1 MSPPRR
7 EGGTIRQVGRPAR
20 TAGVRTTVKV
30 TIERGTLLKALSHVQ
45 SVVERRNTI
54 PILSNVLLRADGGTL
69 SLTATDLDIEIIEKV
84 PADTEQSGGATTAAS
99 VLFDIVKKL
108 PDGGQVQ
115 LEKTGTGRLKVTA
128 GTSEFALAILP
139 EDDFPSLP
147 QAEDGQRFHV
157 GTDELARLIDK
168 ARFAMSQ
175 EETRYYLNGI
185 YMHAYEE
192 EGHASLRAVATD
204 GHRLARLDSKL
215 PQGAE
220 GLKGIIIPRK
230 AVIELRRLL
239 DDAGSTVEMLVAP
252 GRVRFTFEDIAFTT
266 KLIDGTFPDYAR
278 VIPQGNDKL
287 MRVAP
292 TDFAKAVDRVSTVS
306 ADKTRSVKLALEA
319 DKLTLDVNSP
329 ETGTATEELAVD
341 YAAEAIEI
349 GFNAR
354 YLLDITSQI
363 DGDTV
368 TFAFAD
374 TASPTVI
381 RDEEDENALYVLMPL
396 RV

>member
-1 MSPPRR
+1 M
-7 EGGTIRQVGRPAR
+7 
-20 TAGVRTTVKV
+20 KV

-69 SLTATDLDIEIIEKV
+69 SLTATDLDIEIIEQV
-84 PADTEQSGGATTAAS
+84 PADADQPGAVTAAA
-99 VLFDIVKKL
+99 VTLFDIVKKL
-108 PDGGQVQ
+108 PDGNQVQ
-115 LEKTGTGRLKVTA
+115 LERLASGRLRLSS
-128 GTSEFALAILP
+128 GQSEFSLAVLP

-147 QAEDGQRFHV
+147 QADDGQSFTV
-157 GTDELARLIDK
+157 KTGELARLIDK
-168 ARFAMSQ
+168 AKFAMSQ

-185 YMHAYEE
+185 YLHAYED
-192 EGHASLRAVATD
+192 GDTPSLRAVATD
-204 GHRLARLDSKL
+204 GHRLARLDSPL
-215 PQGAE
+215 PEGAA
-220 GLKGIIIPRK
+220 GLQGIIIPRK

-239 DDAGSTVEMLVAP
+239 DDAGEGVEVLVAS
-252 GRVRFTFEDIAFTT
+252 GRVRFAFDDITLTT

-278 VIPQGNDKL
+278 VIPEGNDKI
-287 MRVAP
+287 MRVSP
-292 TDFAKAVDRVSTVS
+292 DEFARSVDRVSTVS
-306 ADKTRSVKLALEA
+306 ADKTRSVKLALEG
-319 DKLTLDVNSP
+319 DKLTLNVNSP
-329 ETGTATEELAVD
+329 ETGSATEDLGVD
-341 YAAEAIEI
+341 YPGDAIEI

-363 DGDTV
+363 DGEAA

-381 RDEEDENALYVLMPL
+381 TDADDPHALYVLMPL